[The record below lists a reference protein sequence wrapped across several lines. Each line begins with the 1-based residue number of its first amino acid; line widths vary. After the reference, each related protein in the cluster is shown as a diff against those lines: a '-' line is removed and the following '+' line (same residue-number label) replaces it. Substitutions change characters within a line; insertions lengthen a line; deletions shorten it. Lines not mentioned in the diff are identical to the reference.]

1 MTREVFIAKWRTHVS
16 GLISLG
22 ASSFR
27 QRLKTAL
34 TTGGAGDVDAL
45 GEVLANI
52 GPEADKLLGKLF
64 DDMAKN
70 LLPTTERETVPL
82 NGHKRA

>member
-1 MTREVFIAKWRTHVS
+1 MTREVFIQKWRTHVS
-16 GLISLG
+16 GLLSLG

-27 QRLKTAL
+27 QRLKQAL
-34 TTGGAGDVDAL
+34 TTGAAGDVDAL

-52 GPEADKLLGKLF
+52 GPEADKLLGKLY

-70 LLPTTERETVPL
+70 ALPERETVPIT